1 MINIHKN
8 HPYLLLWIFAI
19 LFPLFS
25 LSNLEGDGWTINLH
39 DTYYVISQKE
49 ILTLHSVY
57 LILSGGLYWL
67 SQKRELFNGLSVF
80 HVLACFVIPMYF
92 MLMNRSEGDTSTQEV
107 YFTLYLN
114 AFALLIWIL
123 AQIGFVINLLL
134 GFRKNAIRKENT

>member
-1 MINIHKN
+1 MLKDQNR

-49 ILTLHSVY
+49 ILILHSVY
-57 LILSGGLYWL
+57 LLLLGGMYWL
-67 SQKRELFNGLSVF
+67 MRKRKLINGLSIF
-80 HVLACFVIPMYF
+80 HVLASFIIPVF
-92 MLMNRSEGDTSTQEV
+92 LMLLNRSKGEPSTHEV
-107 YFTLYLN
+107 YFKLYLN
-114 AFALLIWIL
+114 AFALLIWLL
-123 AQIGFVINLLL
+123 AQIGFIINLLL